1 MCIKTVKSIG
11 VDAAVESVKGHLQV
25 LDMGKVLGV
34 AGKVL
39 EINPKAVLAKIDIR
53 DEDVRL
59 KIKNKLNLVIDFM
72 QWPFIMVTGGQPW
85 TW

>member
-11 VDAAVESVKGHLQV
+11 IDASIELVKDHLHD
-25 LDMGKVLGV
+25 LDMGKCLGV
-34 AGKVL
+34 AGKLL
-39 EINPKAVLAKIDIR
+39 EVDYKKLIKKFDIR
-53 DEDVRL
+53 DEDVQL
-59 KIKNKLNLVIDFM
+59 ALKNKLNLIIDFM

>member
-11 VDAAVESVKGHLQV
+11 IEASIEQVKDHLHD
-25 LDMGKVLGV
+25 LDMGKALGV
-34 AGKVL
+34 AGKLL
-39 EINPKAVLAKIDIR
+39 EVDYKGLVKKFDIR
-53 DEDVRL
+53 DEDVKL
-59 KIKNKLNLVIDFM
+59 ALKNKLNLIIDFM

>member
-1 MCIKTVKSIG
+1 MCIKAVKSVG
-11 VDAAVESVKGHLQV
+11 VSATIENVKGHLAV

-39 EINPKAVLAKIDIR
+39 EINPKEVLKKMDLR

-59 KIKNKLNLVIDFM
+59 AVKNKLNLVIDFM

>member
-1 MCIKTVKSIG
+1 MCVKAIKSVGI
-11 VDAAVESVKGHLQV
+11 DATIDNVKGHLHD

-39 EINPKAVLAKIDIR
+39 ELDPKAMLKKIDIR
-53 DEDVRL
+53 DEDVKL
-59 KIKNKLNLVIDFM
+59 KLKNKLNLIIDFM